1 MEEYKNDSY
10 GVVDIFKFIFS
21 IVVIS
26 IHTKALSNVNN
37 RTIES
42 IYGLLCDM
50 AVPFFFLSS
59 GFFIGKKI
67 EKNLKHDNGVAVFD
81 EKIKKT
87 IKSYC
92 FWSLIYLPL
101 AIYEYIT
108 KKIPFFKSF
117 LLYLKGFFIKGEN
130 YNSWI
135 LWYLLSTIY
144 SLIVIRFLF
153 KRKISFKKITII
165 CMTISVLGVC
175 FSFLLNQDISNIAI
189 LNSIKDIIIRLFT
202 DFRIVSGLFYL
213 AMGIYLSRIQINKYI
228 STVTFFI
235 SIVLYFVVGPL
246 FKDIVTMVVS
256 SSFLALVS
264 LIRTNNLKGFVF
276 LRKLSISNYYLHLL
290 VYSFYVIVLHGDDI
304 GITAFAFTLIT
315 TLVLGL
321 IFNLQNKK
329 VISIS

>member
-1 MEEYKNDSY
+1 
-10 GVVDIFKFIFS
+10 
-21 IVVIS
+21 
-26 IHTKALSNVNN
+26 
-37 RTIES
+37 
-42 IYGLLCDM
+42 
-50 AVPFFFLSS
+50 
-59 GFFIGKKI
+59 
-67 EKNLKHDNGVAVFD
+67 
-81 EKIKKT
+81 
-87 IKSYC
+87 
-92 FWSLIYLPL
+92 
-101 AIYEYIT
+101 
-108 KKIPFFKSF
+108 
-117 LLYLKGFFIKGEN
+117 
-130 YNSWI
+130 
-135 LWYLLSTIY
+135 
-144 SLIVIRFLF
+144 
-153 KRKISFKKITII
+153 
-165 CMTISVLGVC
+165 MTISVLGVC

-290 VYSFYVIVLHGDDI
+290 VYSFYVIVLHGDDK

>member
-21 IVVIS
+21 IIVIP

-117 LLYLKGFFIKGEN
+117 LLYLKGF
-130 YNSWI
+130 
-135 LWYLLSTIY
+135 LLE
-144 SLIVIRFLF
+144 VR
-153 KRKISFKKITII
+153 
-165 CMTISVLGVC
+165 
-175 FSFLLNQDISNIAI
+175 
-189 LNSIKDIIIRLFT
+189 IIIRGFC
-202 DFRIVSGLFYL
+202 
-213 AMGIYLSRIQINKYI
+213 GICYQP
-228 STVTFFI
+228 FI
-235 SIVLYFVVGPL
+235 P
-246 FKDIVTMVVS
+246 
-256 SSFLALVS
+256 
-264 LIRTNNLKGFVF
+264 
-276 LRKLSISNYYLHLL
+276 
-290 VYSFYVIVLHGDDI
+290 
-304 GITAFAFTLIT
+304 
-315 TLVLGL
+315 
-321 IFNLQNKK
+321 
-329 VISIS
+329 